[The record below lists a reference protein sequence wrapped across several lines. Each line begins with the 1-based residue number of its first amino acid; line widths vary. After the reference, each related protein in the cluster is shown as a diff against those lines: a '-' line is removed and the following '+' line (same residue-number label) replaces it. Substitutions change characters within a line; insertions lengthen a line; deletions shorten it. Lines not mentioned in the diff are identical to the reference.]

1 MSKPLS
7 EVQVLK
13 KLDIADFRHLTKE
26 KVMTMATMLDK
37 MDPEVAKKALE
48 QFPDFANTMK
58 NMLTDYKQLLDSGLK
73 ENAEGSKSFYESCD
87 VIISTCQ
94 KLLDKE
100 ELSFDEKR
108 YILDQMVIVTKMKGD
123 QNTKDKQFI
132 TAMWCFGT
140 VALGITVGALVT
152 ALGGNVKFD
161 TDLLKKSK

>member
-1 MSKPLS
+1 
-7 EVQVLK
+7 
-13 KLDIADFRHLTKE
+13 
-26 KVMTMATMLDK
+26 
-37 MDPEVAKKALE
+37 
-48 QFPDFANTMK
+48 
-58 NMLTDYKQLLDSGLK
+58 MLTDYKQLLDSGLK

-100 ELSFDEKR
+100 DLSFDEKR